1 MDGAIEASGWLIVTL
16 IAVLG
21 IIAWGAIVAVLFL
34 RKAIIIGTVV
44 FGPFAM
50 AGLARGKTQ
59 SWAVKWFEVVLA
71 LALSKFV
78 ISVILTLAY
87 SAVGAS
93 VTGDI
98 TDAFLG
104 SVWVLL
110 AAFSPLAVLRFA
122 HFAGDQIGANT
133 SGVAAAWGNARQA
146 GRFSRAGAGAV
157 GAAVGGAAG
166 WAAGRTR
173 TGTGTRTAAPQTPS
187 TAVGK

>member
-16 IAVLG
+16 IALLG
-21 IIAWGAIVAVLFL
+21 IIAWGVVIGVLFL
-34 RKAIIIGTVV
+34 RKAIIIGTVA

-50 AGLARGKTQ
+50 AGLASGKTK

-104 SVWVLL
+104 SIWVML
-110 AAFSPLAVLRFA
+110 AAFSPWPCCGSR
-122 HFAGDQIGANT
+122 T
-133 SGVAAAWGNARQA
+133 SPV
-146 GRFSRAGAGAV
+146 
-157 GAAVGGAAG
+157 
-166 WAAGRTR
+166 TR
-173 TGTGTRTAAPQTPS
+173 SAPPTPP
-187 TAVGK
+187 A

>member
-1 MDGAIEASGWLIVTL
+1 
-16 IAVLG
+16 
-21 IIAWGAIVAVLFL
+21 VLFL

-50 AGLARGKTQ
+50 AGLASGKTKT
-59 SWAVKWFEVVLA
+59 WAIKWFEVVVA

-122 HFAGDQIGANT
+122 HFAGDQISAANT
-133 SGVAAAWGNARQA
+133 SGVAGAWGNARQV
-146 GRFSRAGAGAV
+146 GQLRRAGAGAV
-157 GAAVGGAAG
+157 GGAVG
-166 WAAGRTR
+166 
-173 TGTGTRTAAPQTPS
+173 
-187 TAVGK
+187 